1 MCILR
6 RKLLVKQKSP
16 GTSGNNHLCNYSWA
30 VGKQKGHCGSHCMD
44 KYKKVPRVVRSTLG
58 AEAALSNFNS
68 VDRLLWLR
76 MMWAWL
82 SDPSCEWSSPEK
94 VLQGQTKADVVT
106 DCRSMYDILTRT
118 AVPSCS
124 EHQTTIASSDQGR
137 VERQL

>member
-1 MCILR
+1 MAPDDVGMGCLT
-6 RKLLVKQKSP
+6 Q
-16 GTSGNNHLCNYSWA
+16 A
-30 VGKQKGHCGSHCMD
+30 VNGG
-44 KYKKVPRVVRSTLG
+44 
-58 AEAALSNFNS
+58 
-68 VDRLLWLR
+68 
-76 MMWAWL
+76 
-82 SDPSCEWSSPEK
+82 SPEK

>member
-1 MCILR
+1 M
-6 RKLLVKQKSP
+6 
-16 GTSGNNHLCNYSWA
+16 
-30 VGKQKGHCGSHCMD
+30 
-44 KYKKVPRVVRSTLG
+44 VRSTLG